1 MALALDQVRKIA
13 SEERL
18 KETFFNETSRV
29 VSFAPD
35 SPGNARINVYY
46 STGTV
51 GKCLLHDGDGRDVPR
66 PSAAGQDAALP
77 AEGRPRDAPRDFPQ
91 PARAHGQG
99 VPAAPAPAAERLC
112 PGGASRAG
120 GAGDEE
126 AEARAQLQKLQNEAK
141 DIAVDIAN
149 VQAIVRGFERKREE
163 GAAALKQR
171 RRQEQ
176 EARDADEQR
185 RKAKEADAQLERKR
199 SARGRQLAFQGLPG
213 RDAITG
219 NFSEDVVSVATDGEA
234 TIMLF
239 EQAAWAFTAGLP
251 TALHNKL
258 QGRQRTL
265 PRPTYVAL
273 GSENRYYLE
282 FADGAKIW
290 SGPEALRRAL
300 EDEDLIEQH
309 RGVRTVAFGET
320 FDAFFLVCK
329 DGWWSCGGELPD
341 GLEEGV
347 RRKDLSCVSL
357 GPDGE
362 WYFQAHNGS
371 SKWGGVPRDFANF
384 IRKVKSGIT
393 FIDFGADGSY
403 LIRYN

>member
-51 GKCLLHDGDGRDVPR
+51 GTCLDHPRQGKTQLFRRNVNLTMLREVFRDPR
-66 PSAAGQDAALP
+66 VHTDRGYQRRQRQRPNGSAQ
-77 AEGRPRDAPRDFPQ
+77 EAPVEQ
-91 PARAHGQG
+91 E
-99 VPAAPAPAAERLC
+99 APA
-112 PGGASRAG
+112 
-120 GAGDEE
+120 DEE